1 MKTMLRA
8 GLMAAALTC
17 AAPLLAQTYPADP
30 GDFTDVS
37 MIKVLP
43 GGDTAYTQFLATEW
57 KKQQEFAKSQ
67 GWIKSYKV
75 MSNLYPR
82 EGEPDLYLMVTYADM
97 PNAQA
102 AMKQRDAYLAWQK
115 KSLQTLDQE
124 SGDRGK
130 FRTLV
135 GSMLWGEVILK

>member
-8 GLMAAALTC
+8 SLMAVALTC
-17 AAPLLAQTYPADP
+17 ASPVLAQTYPADP

-43 GGDTAYTQFLATEW
+43 GGDLAYTQFLATQW

-82 EGEPDLYLMVTYADM
+82 DGEPDLYLMVTYANM
-97 PNAQA
+97 PDAKE
-102 AMKQRDAYLAWQK
+102 AMKQRDAYLA
-115 KSLQTLDQE
+115 
-124 SGDRGK
+124 
-130 FRTLV
+130 
-135 GSMLWGEVILK
+135 